1 MTGIH
6 IVLSVFE
13 SQGYR
18 HGGGAGREGAMQ
30 EREERKTVREKGSK
44 RMRINLQ
51 PLEITHQN
59 MVTTASVKQG
69 ISQEP
74 ETTLASHVGDKSP
87 SSWADSH

>member
-1 MTGIH
+1 MKYFSNTKEGFDRNSYCIKS
-6 IVLSVFE
+6 ILKSGV
-13 SQGYR
+13 QTWW
-18 HGGGAGREGAMQ
+18 GAGREGAIQ

-51 PLEITHQN
+51 PLETTHQN

-74 ETTLASHVGDKSP
+74 ET
-87 SSWADSH
+87 